1 MLLDVAFTD
10 MKLNFSHKKRSN
22 QKSYMLITKVIVD
35 HDRNKIKELTECLKE
50 RMHYVMPLHD
60 CLIIFL
66 PVVTWI
72 IARSII
78 MLYTMMKSQKGFVN
92 IPEIMV

>member
-1 MLLDVAFTD
+1 
-10 MKLNFSHKKRSN
+10 
-22 QKSYMLITKVIVD
+22 MLITKVIVD

-66 PVVTWI
+66 PVVT
-72 IARSII
+72 
-78 MLYTMMKSQKGFVN
+78 
-92 IPEIMV
+92 